1 MQAQAQ
7 LKPVGV
13 KLTPELK
20 DRLHNI
26 SATKH
31 RSQHFLMKE
40 AIQQYCDREEARERF
55 NQETIE
61 SWETYQRDGQHLT
74 LTEMTSWLETWG
86 TPEETSCPPCHR

>member
-1 MQAQAQ
+1 MQAQ

-26 SATKH
+26 STAKH
-31 RSQHFLMKE
+31 RSPHFLMKE
-40 AIQQYCDREEARERF
+40 AILQYVEREEARERF

-61 SWETYQRDGQHLT
+61 SWETYQRDGQHIT
-74 LTEMTSWLETWG
+74 LNEMTAWLETWG
-86 TPEETSCPPCHR
+86 TLEEMECPKCHK